1 MSISARSYFSL
12 KCWKTRKQHIYHRPW
27 TNDRSF
33 KWTTLVNNMNSST
46 HPFIP
51 AVEPQSRTR
60 DPDDDLLLE
69 SVWHW
74 PLPMI
79 WLRWSSSCSLAIT
92 TCCTSVSRSGWRQ
105 DGSMWT
111 GAISK
116 GDISSPSIPRPIPAP
131 SAPSLGDI
139 SSPLPPK
146 IGAAARHVSGLSVP
160 WSGEAEE
167 MKCQV
172 KGQPLYQRGHFMRS
186 RSDHGDRRRPDPRTM
201 DAGKTKVLISES
213 MLRIGLKIPW
223 KNTVVALIHQRIT
236 VCLCTGL
243 GLHFNPAPS
252 TCNSLKSLY

>member
-1 MSISARSYFSL
+1 MDYFLLLFQLWQRTEPFIIISKPGNNTSTIGHERMIGDNL
-12 KCWKTRKQHIYHRPW
+12 GRT
-27 TNDRSF
+27 DRS
-33 KWTTLVNNMNSST
+33 LVNNMNSST

-172 KGQPLYQRGHFMRS
+172 KGQPLYHARPLHEVKVWS
-186 RSDHGDRRRPDPRTM
+186 RRQTATWP
-201 DAGKTKVLISES
+201 
-213 MLRIGLKIPW
+213 
-223 KNTVVALIHQRIT
+223 
-236 VCLCTGL
+236 
-243 GLHFNPAPS
+243 
-252 TCNSLKSLY
+252 